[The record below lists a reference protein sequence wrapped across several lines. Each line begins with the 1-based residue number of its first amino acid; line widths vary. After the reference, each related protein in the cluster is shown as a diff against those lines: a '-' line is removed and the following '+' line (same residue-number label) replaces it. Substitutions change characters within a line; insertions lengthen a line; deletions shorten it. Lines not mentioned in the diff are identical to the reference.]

1 MFNIPLDDP
10 DFIATLEAQSA
21 NGRGAFC
28 LGRPTKT
35 SPSQPRVLPE
45 RFRTLAEAKA
55 RAAGGYLF
63 VGFDH
68 RATT

>member
-1 MFNIPLDDP
+1 M
-10 DFIATLEAQSA
+10 
-21 NGRGAFC
+21 
-28 LGRPTKT
+28 KT